1 VDVVVYGYFGKG
13 NLGDEALAEVW
24 RGALAESGRVKLSAP
39 LQIPRGDVVIFT
51 GEPLQ
56 DRTSRRSLLFY
67 SLAIQAAAR
76 RGRVVLGAVGV
87 DVRSFVGRRLLL
99 RILRRVDYI
108 SVRDPHS
115 RKLLGSLGIGAR
127 EFRDAALLL
136 PPCETHRRRGVLLNL
151 VPALPPGTRAEALRF
166 ARGIARRLGVEPK
179 GFVMA
184 RGEDEQA
191 LVGLELIAPRTV
203 DEAREVIGGATLVVG
218 ARLHFLEFAL
228 LCGTPFVAVPYAPKV
243 SAFLALV
250 ERDLPHEISR
260 IPGAS
265 VRDTLEKILSPH
277 YGAALKAARER
288 LQAEASEGV
297 EDVVRF
303 LRAMA

>member
-1 VDVVVYGYFGKG
+1 MEIVVYGYFGKG
-13 NLGDEALAEVW
+13 NLGDEALAEAW
-24 RGALAESGRVKLSAP
+24 RDALAKLGKVKLSAP

-76 RGRVVLGAVGV
+76 RGRVILGAVGV
-87 DVRSFVGRRLLL
+87 DVRSSLGRWLLP
-99 RILRRVDYI
+99 RILRRVDYV

-115 RKLLGSLGIGAR
+115 RKLLDSLDIRAR

-136 PPCETHRRRGVLLNL
+136 APCESHCRRGVLLNL
-151 VPALPPGTRAEALRF
+151 VPGLPPSTKAEVLRF
-166 ARGIARRLGVEPK
+166 ARGIARRFGAEPK
-179 GFVMA
+179 GIVMA

-191 LVGLELIAPRTV
+191 LAGLELIAPHTV
-203 DEAREVIGGATLVVG
+203 DEAREVIGGATLAIG

-250 ERDLPHEISR
+250 ERDLPCRIPR

-265 VRDTLEKILSPH
+265 VRDTLEKTLSPH
-277 YGAALKAARER
+277 YGAALKVARER
-288 LQAEASEGV
+288 LQAEAREGV